1 MASDPAHTPSPRA
14 WRSPDQMKSQ
24 LTMSSIAA
32 IGERRRA
39 LQMLALS
46 PIGCTETLMLAHGF
60 GAEML
65 GRLVI
70 DGFARAQRETMVA
83 GHRQVA
89 VKWLRITDLGR
100 VAISNAFSQR
110 WPSALQR

>member
-1 MASDPAHTPSPRA
+1 
-14 WRSPDQMKSQ
+14 
-24 LTMSSIAA
+24 MSSISA

-70 DGFARAQRETMVA
+70 DGFASAQRDTMLA
-83 GHRQVA
+83 GHRQVT
-89 VKWLRITDLGR
+89 VTWMRITELGR
-100 VAISNAFSQR
+100 VAISGAFNRRST
-110 WPSALQR
+110 SALPR

>member
-1 MASDPAHTPSPRA
+1 
-14 WRSPDQMKSQ
+14 
-24 LTMSSIAA
+24 
-32 IGERRRA
+32 
-39 LQMLALS
+39 
-46 PIGCTETLMLAHGF
+46 MLAHGF

-70 DGFARAQRETMVA
+70 DGFASAQRDTMLA

-100 VAISNAFSQR
+100 VAISDAFSRR
-110 WPSALQR
+110 WSS